1 MVAENRA
8 KALSGLSFEDK
19 AAVTTQALDAIAWIE
34 ERMSE
39 GYFKGNLPKP
49 MIEKV
54 VKYARLLEADGL
66 CSPSLDQRDHRLY
79 RWLYG
84 SKSYT
89 FRSYFKCGL
98 CVVTVSDY
106 RHDPEAIAAFDQAR
120 ANLPDLDF
128 IEWLYSELD
137 SPAAV

>member
-1 MVAENRA
+1 MVAANRA
-8 KALSGLSFEDK
+8 KALRDLTIEQK
-19 AAVTTQALDAIAWIE
+19 AETTTAALDAIAWIE

-39 GYFKGNLPKP
+39 GYFKGTLPKP
-49 MIEKV
+49 MIEKIA
-54 VKYARLLEADGL
+54 KYARLLEADGL

-98 CVVTVSDY
+98 CVVTMSDY
-106 RHDPEAIAAFDQAR
+106 RHDPEAIAAFEQAR
-120 ANLPDLDF
+120 ANLPELDF
-128 IEWLYSELD
+128 IEWLYSELN
-137 SPAAV
+137 SPAA